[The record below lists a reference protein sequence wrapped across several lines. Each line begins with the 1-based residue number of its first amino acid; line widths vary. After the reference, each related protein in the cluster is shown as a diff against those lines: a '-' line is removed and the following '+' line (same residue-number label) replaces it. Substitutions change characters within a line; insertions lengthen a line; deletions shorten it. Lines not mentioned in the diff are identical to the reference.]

1 MIEVVIDFDEI
12 NISDKDKYTDIEY
25 KLGRYLYNK
34 LKIGPQDLPEE
45 DPNGRGI
52 VWDAFKDN
60 LWDMMTKEIP
70 KDYKYDPNDE
80 WGWRDYHDY
89 EIYVGID
96 RALGVKNENGTR
108 DDIKLI
114 LRNFY
119 PFYKKYKSI
128 ADDFLDIFLDVVNR
142 SPKNSK
148 ESDDWY
154 QMIMCIES

>member
-1 MIEVVIDFDEI
+1 MIEVVIDFNKCPTNKKDFI
-12 NISDKDKYTDIEY
+12 LCLCDIFNIPRVF
-25 KLGRYLYNK
+25 G
-34 LKIGPQDLPEE
+34 
-45 DPNGRGI
+45 
-52 VWDAFKDN
+52 WDAFKDN

-70 KDYKYDPNDE
+70 KYYKYDPNDE

-89 EIYVGID
+89 EIYVSID